1 MLFCR
6 CPQTPLPDPFLSLSL
21 RVRGG
26 LAVTTAPSLV
36 AVGCPIT
43 SGTHALGSNQDMP
56 NDGTT
61 LRRGQSQS
69 HEKTLHLTQS
79 LSLSRT
85 DDGED
90 AIGKSLRSEG
100 RRFYV
105 MTNGRNILAS
115 RAGSFSKPPIGTKTF
130 AQMAE
135 LQNLRWTNR
144 RSSCSITW

>member
-1 MLFCR
+1 MEGVKIKVHMVFVR
-6 CPQTPLPDPFLSLSL
+6 GPQTPVQDPFLSLSL

-26 LAVTTAPSLV
+26 LAVTRATAPSLV

-69 HEKTLHLTQS
+69 HEKTLHFTPS

-85 DDGED
+85 DYGED

-100 RRFYV
+100 
-105 MTNGRNILAS
+105 
-115 RAGSFSKPPIGTKTF
+115 PTF
-130 AQMAE
+130 
-135 LQNLRWTNR
+135 LCHDKW
-144 RSSCSITW
+144 